1 MEFKGASPGRTDEF
15 LANVRRPCREP
26 AATNVTTAAQLSVR
40 RRRRH
45 RTRDLPGPAAM
56 TGGPTGQEI
65 GQSVIC
71 NSNSTTLR
79 IDPRRICN
87 SPGTTCK
94 VPPARKVRRTGTTVK
109 VASIRGH
116 QRVVAPA
123 KSRQILSDQVAL
135 SGAGPECPAQSAE
148 TRNATFTA
156 QKKPA
161 GERSSPAGEIG
172 GLDRLCRPAGCQHR
186 PFDHTVFVTPGTA
199 HGYIPSGPGSTGGV
213 ASKEKSFGSRLI
225 SELMASSQL
234 TTLPE

>member
-1 MEFKGASPGRTDEF
+1 MR
-15 LANVRRPCREP
+15 
-26 AATNVTTAAQLSVR
+26 
-40 RRRRH
+40 
-45 RTRDLPGPAAM
+45 
-56 TGGPTGQEI
+56 GGLTGQELRP
-65 GQSVIC
+65 GVIC

-87 SPGTTCK
+87 SSSTTCK
-94 VPPARKVRRTGTTVK
+94 VNPSRKVLRIGTTVK

-116 QRVVAPA
+116 QRVVTPA
-123 KSRQILSDQVAL
+123 KSRQILSDQVGL
-135 SGAGPECPAQSAE
+135 PSAGRRCPAQSAE
-148 TRNATFTA
+148 TRTATFIA

-161 GERSSPAGEIG
+161 GERGSPAGEIG
-172 GLDRLCRPAGCQHR
+172 GLDRLCRTAGCQHR

-225 SELMASSQL
+225 SELMALSHS